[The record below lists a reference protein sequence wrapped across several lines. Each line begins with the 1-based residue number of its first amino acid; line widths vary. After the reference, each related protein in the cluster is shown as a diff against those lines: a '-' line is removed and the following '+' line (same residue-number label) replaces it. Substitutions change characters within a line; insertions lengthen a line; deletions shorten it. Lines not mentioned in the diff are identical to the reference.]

1 MLIPSLNRKQ
11 GTNIETKILAGTVK
25 LTEYLSFFVNSKVL
39 MVLDSSPFS
48 IREGPGAETWYG

>member
-39 MVLDSSPFS
+39 MVLDSSGFS
-48 IREGPGAETWYG
+48 IREGPGAET